1 MPNRT
6 QQNLIFNLFFALL
19 LGLMPVGK
27 VAADDLKP
35 PQQIIQ
41 SVSEQLQ
48 KKLQDETFTK
58 NFAQVTQFVSG
69 VVTLHTDFDKIAPLV
84 LGKYWKT
91 ATPEEQE
98 RFKREFQ
105 MLIIRTYSR
114 AFVEY
119 NDWTIRF
126 LPLDMSNESTKVIV
140 KTEVLQPSLQP
151 VNVNY
156 RMFLSKGEWKVY
168 DIMIDGVSLVTNYRS
183 TFNEEIKTKGSLSAV
198 IDNLAKR
205 NAEALAAKGS

>member
-1 MPNRT
+1 MPIN
-6 QQNLIFNLFFALL
+6 
-19 LGLMPVGK
+19 K
-27 VAADDLKP
+27 VTADDLQP

-48 KKLQDETFTK
+48 TKLKDKTFTQ

-69 VVTLHTDFDKIAPLV
+69 IVSLHTDFDKIAPLV

-105 MLIIRTYSR
+105 TLIIRTYSR

-119 NDWTIRF
+119 SDWTIRF
-126 LPLDMSNESTKVIV
+126 LPLDMSSESTKVVV

-156 RMFLSKGEWKVY
+156 RMFLTKGEWKVY

-205 NAEALAAKGS
+205 NTEALAAKGS